1 MVMLCFCKYE
11 NDGSQDPA
19 CSTLCPSNLHSD
31 KGSAPYREV
40 RMFVTMTEVLVI
52 SDSDDVDD
60 SDDGDDGDA
69 DVDHGDHLTRYRE

>member
-11 NDGSQDPA
+11 NDGCQDPA

-69 DVDHGDHLTRYRE
+69 DVDHVNHLTR